1 MASTNVTFRI
11 DEDLKNRFEQFCDD
25 VGMSMTTAFTLFM
38 KSTLQKDR
46 LPFAIE
52 RDPFYSETNMKHIE
66 EGIRQA
72 ENGEYVTVTLDEIKN
87 MLGVKD
93 E

>member
-52 RDPFYSETNMKHIE
+52 RDPFYSESNMAFIR
-66 EGIRQA
+66 EGIDA
-72 ENGEYVTVTLDEIKN
+72 LNSGKGVEHELIEDDE
-87 MLGVKD
+87 
-93 E
+93 